1 MLFMKRLMFRLNG
14 MIKLSF
20 RFINKFII
28 LFNLFD
34 KILRIN
40 LSLMLNNFLYLL
52 NNFIGI
58 YYEYLILIKM
68 LKVLD
73 NDLIC

>member
-58 YYEYLILIKM
+58 YYVYLILIKM